1 MRVRVEGGRPGVVAV
16 SVMVPDDA
24 VARRMAMAVPAKRF
38 RVGEAK
44 GVWSMLLPE
53 SVATSSAG
61 PVRVKVTGVELSGI
75 GFATLSVSVAVT

>member
-1 MRVRVEGGRPGVVAV
+1 M

-24 VARRMAMAVPAKRF
+24 VARRIAVTVPAKRL

-53 SVATSSAG
+53 SVAT
-61 PVRVKVTGVELSGI
+61 RVKVTGVELSGM